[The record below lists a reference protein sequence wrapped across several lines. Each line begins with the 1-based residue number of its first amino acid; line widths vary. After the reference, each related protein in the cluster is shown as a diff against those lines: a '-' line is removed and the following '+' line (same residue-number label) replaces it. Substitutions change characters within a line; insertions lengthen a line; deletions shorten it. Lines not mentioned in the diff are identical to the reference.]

1 MWTKMTLLFWLA
13 WIYFTYYFT
22 WYGVH
27 STVWKCITSHLILN
41 VRKRNFVACVHRQD
55 KTSQAWLQRQ
65 LCNLSN
71 QITLSTFNPPQQRTL
86 LPWTFQVKYQTA
98 IQCGNLMVRWTKHI
112 FRQNSPSVYFVL
124 WINIYSTL
132 HQSPHFDDI
141 PDCRRLSQS
150 LLQFFIQRNGGHF
163 RTKLALWGH
172 RTHTRLCDKV
182 VNTNQLMVTIKM
194 KRRTSK
200 KRLAWKTL
208 ATRLTATAPSC

>member
-1 MWTKMTLLFWLA
+1 MIWSPFYCLE
-13 WIYFTYYFT
+13 
-22 WYGVH
+22 VH
-27 STVWKCITSHLILN
+27 NMSSHLILN
-41 VRKRNFVACVHRQD
+41 VRKRDFVACVQRQD
-55 KTSQAWLQRQ
+55 KTSQQ

-98 IQCGNLMVRWTKHI
+98 IQCGNLMGRRTKHI
-112 FRQNSPSVYFVL
+112 FIQNSPSVYFVL

-182 VNTNQLMVTIKM
+182 VNTNQLMVTIKIT
-194 KRRTSK
+194 RRTSK
-200 KRLAWKTL
+200 KRLAEKH
-208 ATRLTATAPSC
+208 